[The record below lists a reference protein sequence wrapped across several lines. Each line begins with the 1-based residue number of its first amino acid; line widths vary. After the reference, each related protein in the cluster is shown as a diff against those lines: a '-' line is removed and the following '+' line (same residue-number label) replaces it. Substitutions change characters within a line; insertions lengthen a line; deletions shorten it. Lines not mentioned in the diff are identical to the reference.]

1 MTCIGAIMDYISGF
15 GTKCAALTS
24 VLGLSLISVNAG
36 ATTTP
41 TPGSTLDVAVS
52 GLRNVK
58 GNVLICVTAD
68 SKAFPDCSKDPA
80 SRKAIIAAD
89 KAARVRFP
97 GMAAGAYAISLIHD
111 ENANGKL
118 DTKAMIPGE
127 GFGFSNNPMI
137 MFGPP
142 GFKRAKFVVGEG
154 LTVQAV
160 KMKYML

>member
-1 MTCIGAIMDYISGF
+1 MTHIEAIMGYISGF
-15 GTKCAALTS
+15 GTRCAALTL
-24 VLGLSLISVNAG
+24 VLGLSLISVSAQ
-36 ATTTP
+36 ATP
-41 TPGSTLDVAVS
+41 PATLDVAVS
-52 GLRNVK
+52 GLRNLK

-68 SKAFPDCSKDPA
+68 PKAFPDCSKDPA
-80 SRKAIIAAD
+80 SRKAIVAAD
-89 KAARVRFP
+89 KAARVRFA
-97 GMAAGAYAISLIHD
+97 GMAAGTYAISLIHD

-160 KMKYML
+160 KMKYMF

>member
-1 MTCIGAIMDYISGF
+1 VSAQ
-15 GTKCAALTS
+15 
-24 VLGLSLISVNAG
+24 
-36 ATTTP
+36 ATP
-41 TPGSTLDVAVS
+41 PSTLDVAVS
-52 GLRNVK
+52 GLRNLK

-68 SKAFPDCSKDPA
+68 PKAFPDCSKDPA
-80 SRKAIIAAD
+80 SRKAIVAAD
-89 KAARVRFP
+89 KAARVRFA
-97 GMAAGAYAISLIHD
+97 GMAAGTYAISLIHD

-137 MFGPP
+137 LFGPP

-160 KMKYML
+160 KMKYMF